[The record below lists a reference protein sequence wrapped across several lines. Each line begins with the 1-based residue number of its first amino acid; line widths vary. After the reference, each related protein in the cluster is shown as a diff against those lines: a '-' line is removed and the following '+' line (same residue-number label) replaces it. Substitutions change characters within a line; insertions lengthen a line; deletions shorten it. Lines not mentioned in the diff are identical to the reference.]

1 MIIAETI
8 GKSVEETM
16 QLSVHEIQLW
26 AAHFNI
32 KNKKQNID
40 FLLDYIKQIS
50 KKHFY
55 KSYLSINRM
64 WE

>member
-32 KNKKQNID
+32 KNKKQNQTMNSA
-40 FLLDYIKQIS
+40 KA
-50 KKHFY
+50 
-55 KSYLSINRM
+55 RRR
-64 WE
+64 